1 MFGDDSRLSHL
12 VKRITKDSERDRRLT
27 AVQQLEEFLNN
38 ADNHQ
43 VVNIIITIKQNIR
56 YALYFVY
63 VALYLTLDLPASP
76 WYKISCLHLKKDWCA
91 LIFLCA
97 WQQNNAVLMMSFS
110 LVTLLFLLVRHI
122 MKCNTVYHCTC
133 TRLLAVPGQPSSPT
147 FAPWWQVNLSFFIE
161 GIC

>member
-43 VVNIIITIKQNIR
+43 VLNIIIIIIIKQNIR

-76 WYKISCLHLKKDWCA
+76 WYKISFLHLKED
-91 LIFLCA
+91 
-97 WQQNNAVLMMSFS
+97 
-110 LVTLLFLLVRHI
+110 
-122 MKCNTVYHCTC
+122 
-133 TRLLAVPGQPSSPT
+133 
-147 FAPWWQVNLSFFIE
+147 
-161 GIC
+161 